1 MADNK
6 QLTIKDY
13 ISAPQV
19 QQKMQEMFSEKRLLD
34 GFVQSV
40 ISLAG
45 SDELLSTAEPRSVF
59 NAALQAASLNL
70 PINKNLG
77 FAHIIGYKNNKKGIT
92 EAQFQIGA
100 KGLKQLAQRTGQY
113 KFLNDTDVR
122 EGELNRRDRMTGQIT
137 FDWIE
142 DDAERE
148 AKPIVGY
155 LCYFELK
162 SGFSSTLFM
171 TVEQLEEHARQ
182 YSKAYQN
189 DLKYNSARSPWST
202 DRDAMCR
209 KTVIKLNINRNGPMS
224 TELQRAVELDQSVVK
239 DDGTPDYIDGE
250 VVDAPEDKKA
260 DQRKRI
266 EAAKAKR
273 EAMDAEDHKPKA
285 VKTKAKAEAPAEEP
299 TGDDPVVPVDEAELA
314 ATENGTLL
322 DDVAVGQDGQ
332 DNEA

>member
-1 MADNK
+1 MADK
-6 QLTIKDY
+6 QITIREY

-19 QQKMQEMFSEKRLLD
+19 QKKMQDMFTDKRLLD

-45 SDELLSTAEPRSVF
+45 SDDLLATAEPRSVF
-59 NAALQAASLNL
+59 NACLQAASMNL

-113 KFLNDTDVR
+113 LVINDTDVR
-122 EGELNRRDRMTGQIT
+122 EGELAKRDRMTGEIEFT
-137 FDWIE
+137 WIE

-155 LCYFELK
+155 LCYFKLK

-171 TVEQLEEHARQ
+171 TLEQIKEHAKK
-182 YSKAYQN
+182 YSQTYKRGYG
-189 DLKYNSARSPWST
+189 PWV
-202 DRDAMCR
+202 DNFDAMCR

-224 TELQRAVELDQSVVK
+224 TEVQRAMEVDQAVIH
-239 DDGTPDYIDGE
+239 DDGTLDYIDGE
-250 VVDAPEDKKA
+250 VVEPEDKKA
-260 DQRKRI
+260 EARKRI
-266 EAAKAKR
+266 EAAAAKR
-273 EAMDAEDHKPKA
+273 KEMDGEHKPKA
-285 VKTKAKAEAPAEEP
+285 VKTTAKASSAAPAENDAEP
-299 TGDDPVVPVDEAELA
+299 ADTAENATEVTDEELA
-314 ATENGTLL
+314 AVENGSAL
-322 DDVAVGQDGQ
+322 D
-332 DNEA
+332 NIEAGEGEPTK